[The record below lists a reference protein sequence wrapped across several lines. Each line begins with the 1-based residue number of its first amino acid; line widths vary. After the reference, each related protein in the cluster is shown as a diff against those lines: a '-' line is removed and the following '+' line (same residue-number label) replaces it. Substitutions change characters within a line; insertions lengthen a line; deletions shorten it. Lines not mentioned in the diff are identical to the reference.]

1 MQPDKDEERR
11 RYPRVAVEARGR
23 FLAPDGSE
31 HECSLRDISI
41 GGIAISSP
49 VPVAPGENVIIY
61 LDDFG
66 RFEGRVVRGLEGG
79 FAIETAISGP
89 RRERLQQRLEAL
101 ARGEKI
107 DVSARRAFAR
117 YVPGEAGLE
126 ESSVLTLADGKSIS
140 CRIIDMSLGGA
151 QVAVDPRPA
160 IGTQVSIGRME
171 GRIVRHTEEGV
182 GIQFTKVPEHSNAL
196 SRPFG

>member
-1 MQPDKDEERR
+1 MQPDQEEERR
-11 RYPRVAVEARGR
+11 RYPRVAVEAKGR

-41 GGIAISSP
+41 GGIAVTSP
-49 VPVAPGENVIIY
+49 VPLSVGALIIVY

-66 RFEGRVVRGLEGG
+66 RFEGKIARLFDGG

-126 ESSVLTLADGKSIS
+126 ESSVLTMTDGSSIP

-151 QVAVDPRPA
+151 QVAIEPRPM
-160 IGTQVSIGRME
+160 IGTHVSIGRME
-171 GRIVRHTEEGV
+171 GRVVRHTEEGV
-182 GIQFTKVPEHSNAL
+182 GIQFTNVPEHSNAF

>member
-1 MQPDKDEERR
+1 MQSDKEEERR

-31 HECSLRDISI
+31 HECALRDISI

-49 VPVAPGENVIIY
+49 VPLSVGETIIVY

-66 RFEGRVVRGLEGG
+66 RFEGKIARLFDGG

-126 ESSVLTLADGKSIS
+126 ESSVLTMAGGDSMP

-182 GIQFTKVPEHSNAL
+182 GIQFTNVPEHSTAF